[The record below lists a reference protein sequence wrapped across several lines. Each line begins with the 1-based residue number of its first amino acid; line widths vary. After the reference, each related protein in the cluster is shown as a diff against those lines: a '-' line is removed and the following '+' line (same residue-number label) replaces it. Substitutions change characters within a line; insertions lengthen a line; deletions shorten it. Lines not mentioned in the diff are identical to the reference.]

1 MPLFPEEP
9 NYQKTGCCV
18 NIFYTA
24 FLAEI
29 YTVDTRKSSAIA

>member
-1 MPLFPEEP
+1 MPLFPKEP
-9 NYQKTGCCV
+9 DYQKTRCCV
-18 NIFYTA
+18 NIFHTA